1 MIAARG
7 RAVRPVA
14 SPAQAGVALAIVLW
28 FIAGMSLLV
37 AGIVSQARVDTHMA
51 QVHVARARAAAAGD
65 GAIRL
70 TLADLVTAR
79 QTAFEQSR
87 DEAGNYRLG
96 EDDVSV
102 QLVPVAGLVDVNSA
116 TADVL
121 AGLFLEAGLADQEAR
136 AMAENVLQS
145 RSATAVAG
153 RPAAGGRFAAMED
166 LLRVPGMS
174 RSLLD
179 AVRDLIVVGP
189 PAQGTTNWAV
199 APPEVLAVLERL
211 DEGRAAA
218 MRARREAGA
227 QRSGPAVL
235 ARAYRADA
243 VLRYGNRNWL
253 RRQWIEMSPAPGSE
267 LPWRVVRTEPP
278 RVMLDKNEMMGR
290 AADAG

>member
-1 MIAARG
+1 
-7 RAVRPVA
+7 
-14 SPAQAGVALAIVLW
+14 
-28 FIAGMSLLV
+28 
-37 AGIVSQARVDTHMA
+37 
-51 QVHVARARAAAAGD
+51 
-65 GAIRL
+65 
-70 TLADLVTAR
+70 
-79 QTAFEQSR
+79 
-87 DEAGNYRLG
+87 
-96 EDDVSV
+96 
-102 QLVPVAGLVDVNSA
+102 
-116 TADVL
+116 
-121 AGLFLEAGLADQEAR
+121 
-136 AMAENVLQS
+136 MAENVLQS

>member
-1 MIAARG
+1 MAARG

-79 QTAFEQSR
+79 QSAFEQSG
-87 DEAGNYRLG
+87 DQAGNYRLG

-166 LLRVPGMS
+166 LLRVLGMS

-199 APPEVLAVLERL
+199 APPRCWRYWS
-211 DEGRAAA
+211 GW
-218 MRARREAGA
+218 MRA
-227 QRSGPAVL
+227 GPP
-235 ARAYRADA
+235 RC
-243 VLRYGNRNWL
+243 
-253 RRQWIEMSPAPGSE
+253 APGAR
-267 LPWRVVRTEPP
+267 PVRNAVVPPCWRAPIAPTRYCVTATAT
-278 RVMLDKNEMMGR
+278 GC
-290 AADAG
+290 GGSG